1 MALSGL
7 RKSRKL
13 NSRDFA
19 AFRRLELIARAV
31 VEGFVSG
38 QHKSPFKGFAIEFQ
52 EHRDYA
58 PGDDLKHLDW
68 KVLAKSDRYYIK
80 QYEEDTALRAY
91 LVLDISGSMNYAGSG
106 RSKLECGRLVAAILA
121 YMLTGQEDSVGLV
134 TCSSSIQTFLSPR
147 STKTHLKQIFDTLSQ
162 AESQDDTGLGN
173 VLHALANRI
182 KRRGLIVIISD
193 FFDEPDD
200 IVRALNHFS
209 HKRHEVL
216 VFQVL
221 DRKESTFPFRD
232 MTQFESLEGED
243 VELTDPIRLKREYL
257 RQFKAHQTRIR
268 EACHRLRIDFI
279 QLFSDEPIERALAEY
294 LASRLKR

>member
-1 MALSGL
+1 MPLSGL

-13 NSRDFA
+13 DSRDFA
-19 AFRRLELIARAV
+19 AFRRLELIARSV

-52 EHRDYA
+52 EHRNYA

-80 QYEEDTALRAY
+80 QYEEDTSLRAY

-121 YMLTGQEDSVGLV
+121 YMLTGQEDAVGLV
-134 TCSSSIQTFLSPR
+134 TCSSSIKTFLAPR
-147 STKTHLKQIFDTLSQ
+147 STKTHLKQIFDSLSQ
-162 AESQDDTGLGN
+162 AESQEDTGLGD

-193 FFDEPDD
+193 FFDDPDD

-209 HKRHEVL
+209 HKRHEIL

-221 DRKESTFPFRD
+221 DRKESTFPFTD
-232 MTQFESLEGED
+232 MTQFESLEGEEI
-243 VELTDPIRLKREYL
+243 ELTDPIRLKREYL
-257 RQFKAHQTRIR
+257 GQFKAHQARIR
-268 EACHRLRIDFI
+268 EACHRLRIDFL
-279 QLFSDEPIERALAEY
+279 QMFSDEPIERALAKY

>member
-19 AFRRLELIARAV
+19 AFRRLELIARTV

-52 EHRDYA
+52 EHRDYV

-91 LVLDISGSMNYAGSG
+91 LVLDISGSMNYGSEG
-106 RSKLECGRLVAAILA
+106 RTKLECGRLVAAILA
-121 YMLTGQEDSVGLV
+121 YMLTGQEDAVGLV
-134 TCSSSIQTFLSPR
+134 TCSSTIHTFLTPR
-147 STKTHLKQIFDTLSQ
+147 STKMHLKSILDTLGEAHS
-162 AESQDDTGLGN
+162 SDDTGLGN
-173 VLHALANRI
+173 VLHSLANRI

-193 FFDEPDD
+193 LFDDADD
-200 IVRALNHFS
+200 IVHALNHFA
-209 HKRHEVL
+209 HKKHEAIVI
-216 VFQVL
+216 QIL
-221 DRKESTFPFRD
+221 DRKEATFPFRD
-232 MTQFESLEGED
+232 MTQFESLEGD
-243 VELTDPIRLKREYL
+243 AVELTDPIRLRREYVA
-257 RQFKAHQTRIR
+257 QFNAHQKQVR
-268 EACHRLRIDFI
+268 EACHGLRIDFL
-279 QLFSDEPIERALAEY
+279 QLFTDEPIERTLARY
-294 LASRLKR
+294 LVERLRR